1 MPVAGR
7 PSRSR
12 VMRPA
17 TASGAGRDIVSN
29 RRATSGRRAGAGSAA
44 GAGTRAPRAR
54 GGTEDAGAG
63 LARRRLDDGGLGLWL
78 RKPAR
83 RLSQRAARSPRIA
96 AQIVS
101 GIGFLGAGT
110 ILLRRQFARG
120 LTTAAT
126 IWLVAGLGIACGG
139 GALPGAPVGPRPSLP
154 FVGMVPA
161 GRPGRVS
168 PPTNPAGPR
177 PGGAP

>member
-44 GAGTRAPRAR
+44 GAGTRAR
-54 GGTEDAGAG
+54 GGAEDAGAG

-78 RKPAR
+78 RKPAL
-83 RLSQRAARSPRIA
+83 RLSQRAPPSPRIA
-96 AQIVS
+96 APIVR
-101 GIGFLGAGT
+101 GIGFL
-110 ILLRRQFARG
+110 
-120 LTTAAT
+120 
-126 IWLVAGLGIACGG
+126 
-139 GALPGAPVGPRPSLP
+139 
-154 FVGMVPA
+154 
-161 GRPGRVS
+161 
-168 PPTNPAGPR
+168 
-177 PGGAP
+177 